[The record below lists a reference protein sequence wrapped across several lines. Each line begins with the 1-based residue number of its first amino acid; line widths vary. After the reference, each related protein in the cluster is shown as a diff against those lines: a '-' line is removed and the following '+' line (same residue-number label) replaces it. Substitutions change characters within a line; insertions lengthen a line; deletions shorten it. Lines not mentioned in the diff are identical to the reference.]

1 MLRRSRNIEGLL
13 ASRLGGGE
21 KEKDFD
27 WSQLNPMEWGLLG
40 GDREM
45 NIPKTYQN
53 IKDYFSSDD
62 EDMSLVRDYTQAGGD
77 AGGLEEMYK
86 QIPLEEI
93 DQLSIAPP
101 PRQSEDI
108 PGFVSSQMEQPLAQ
122 QAEHG
127 LDIEARRLKA
137 EREFTPALASLG
149 YQEDPSL
156 WDKAKTIAMGLFS
169 PDEEAQ
175 AEQFEQQYGRADRH
189 PSMPQ
194 QSLLS
199 VVPGMEDY
207 DDDMGNILNEELG
220 PDKIDVESGFGDRLS
235 QGRIGD
241 AFSGLF
247 ASDDEDGK
255 KKKKMSKEAM
265 KVGANLLKSYLQEPS
280 GSQQRQMPKSSITRG
295 SVPFAGL
302 LSQKP
307 QRQKT
312 PYFVPKGL
320 V

>member
-1 MLRRSRNIEGLL
+1 MQLKRSRNLEGLL

-27 WSQLNPMEWGLLG
+27 WSQLNPMEWGFLG

-45 NIPKTYQN
+45 NIPKTWKN
-53 IKDYFSSDD
+53 VKDYFSSDD

-93 DQLSIAPP
+93 DQLSIASPP
-101 PRQSEDI
+101 QQSEDI
-108 PGFVSSQMEQPLAQ
+108 PEFVSSQMEKGPLAQ

-127 LDIEARRLKA
+127 LDIEASRLKA
-137 EREFTPALASLG
+137 EREFNPALASLG

-156 WDKAKTIAMGLFS
+156 WDKAKTTAMGLFS

-175 AEQFEQQYGRADRH
+175 AEPSAIVQQQTTRSPHGQIAAGPAEQFEQKYGRADRH

-207 DDDMGNILNEELG
+207 DDDMGNILTPEE
-220 PDKIDVESGFGDRLS
+220 DE
-235 QGRIGD
+235 
-241 AFSGLF
+241 
-247 ASDDEDGK
+247 DEDGK
-255 KKKKMSKEAM
+255 KKKKMSKGAM
-265 KVGANLLKSYLQEPS
+265 KVGADLLKSYLQEPS
-280 GSQQRQMPKSSITRG
+280 GRQQRKMPTSSITRG

-302 LSQKP
+302 LTQKP
-307 QRQKT
+307 QRQRT